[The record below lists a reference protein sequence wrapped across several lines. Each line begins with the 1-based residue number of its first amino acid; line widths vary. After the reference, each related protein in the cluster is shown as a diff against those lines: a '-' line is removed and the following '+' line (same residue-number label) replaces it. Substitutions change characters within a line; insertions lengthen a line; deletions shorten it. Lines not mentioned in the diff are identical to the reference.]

1 MVTPY
6 NEEEDKV
13 SQVQRM
19 FNRIAPTY
27 DRLNRIISF
36 GQDIS
41 WRRKAIEMLRP
52 YQPKHILDIATGTGD
67 LAIDLIQRLNG
78 VEHILGADISEEMMR
93 YGEIKVRQLGL
104 EQKISFQKEDCTEL
118 TFAPE
123 SFDAVTIG
131 FGIRNFADIPSAA
144 NEIYRVLRPN
154 KPAIIL
160 ELTEP
165 NNQFL
170 KWGYR
175 LYAGKIIP
183 LVGKY
188 ISDDADAYDYLPR
201 SIEAAPQ
208 RESMLQILRDA
219 GFREAYYRSLSL
231 GACAIYVAIK

>member
-231 GACAIYVAIK
+231 GTCAIYVAIK